1 MNQIDLS
8 NQYDVLKNLDMT
20 TQRCF
25 VIHSNRASYDK
36 SVLAFGIPEGDPTY
50 WPDTAVGIR
59 NNAGVM
65 EFRHAGEGWQIMGNG
80 GSGGSSHQQNTDTG
94 TTSTSFVI
102 NDSTNLFGDPSAI
115 ESVLVMGSAL
125 IGSTLFN
132 SAIGIRNN
140 HGVMEYRN
148 AGFNWAPIG
157 TGTSVPTHV
166 QNTDIGTDSIF
177 FTLNRLNLP
186 FVTTLAFN
194 EVTVGV
200 DKVEYSIGIR
210 NFHGTMEYRNDGGLW
225 TPIGSAV
232 IPPPPAI
239 DTIQFITRAEY
250 IHPFL
255 V

>member
-25 VIHSNRASYDK
+25 IVHSNRQSYDT

-59 NNAGVM
+59 NHAGVM
-65 EFRHAGEGWQIMGNG
+65 EFRHAGTGWQVLGTG
-80 GSGGSSHQQNTDTG
+80 GSGGETHQQNTDTG
-94 TTSTSFVI
+94 TTSPSFVI
-102 NDSTNLFGDPSAI
+102 YDSVNLFSDPLTTEA
-115 ESVLVMGSAL
+115 VLVMGSAG
-125 IGSTLFN
+125 IGVPLFN
-132 SAIGIRNN
+132 GAVGIRNN
-140 HGVMEYRN
+140 HGVIEFRN
-148 AGFNWAPIG
+148 NGANWIPIG
-157 TGTSVPTHV
+157 SGSGTGHV
-166 QNTDIGTDSIF
+166 QNTDTGTDSIF

-194 EVTVGV
+194 EVPVGV